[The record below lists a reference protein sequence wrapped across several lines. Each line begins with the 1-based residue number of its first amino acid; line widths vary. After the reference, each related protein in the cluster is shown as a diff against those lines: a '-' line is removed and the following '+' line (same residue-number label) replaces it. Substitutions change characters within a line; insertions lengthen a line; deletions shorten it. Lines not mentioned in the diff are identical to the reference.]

1 MVSRL
6 GEVDQNQVRMRGHA
20 ALTDGISLALFSHR
34 MEAICAEMGAVLQRA
49 ALSPNIRDR
58 LDFSCALFDGDGRLI
73 AQAAHIPV
81 HLGSMGFAMQ
91 GLVRGVEWRAGDQV
105 VVNDPYSG
113 GTHLPDVTVIAPLFH
128 EGRCLAFVANRA
140 HHADVGAAAPGSMPL
155 SRRLDEEGL
164 VLPPTLLWRDGQWCE
179 PVLGRIRAAC
189 ADADGLLAD
198 LAAQASANR
207 RGLQRLA
214 VSVTAMGAPAF
225 AQALARRD
233 AYGRQLAQ
241 AALAQLP
248 AGRYRFVDY
257 LEDPSGP
264 DGRLAIHVALQRHGD
279 RVQVDFAGTAE
290 QVPSNL
296 NCPLPVT
303 AAAVHYVLRCLMP
316 PQTPACA
323 GTFEAI
329 DIAAPPGSLVNARAP
344 AAVAA
349 GNVETSSRI
358 VDAVLGALAQAVP
371 GRIPA
376 ASHGSMNNLAM
387 GGRQPR
393 AWSYYET
400 MGGGMGAGADGGG
413 LSGVQTHM
421 TNTRNTPVE
430 VLERV
435 YPLRVESYGL
445 RRGTGGA
452 GQRHGGDGLY
462 RRLRLLAPAEATLL
476 TERRALA
483 PWGLAGGA
491 SGAPGYN
498 RLNGEPLPAKAAL
511 QLASGDVLEL
521 ASAGGGGFGQPS
533 VDPSPDPAD

>member
-1 MVSRL
+1 M
-6 GEVDQNQVRMRGHA
+6 
-20 ALTDGISLALFSHR
+20 TDGISLALFSHR
-34 MEAICAEMGAVLQRA
+34 MEAICAQMGAALQRA

-58 LDFSCALFDGDGRLI
+58 LDFSCALFDGAGRLI

-91 GLVRGVEWRAGDQV
+91 GLVRGIDWRDGDQV

-140 HHADVGAAAPGSMPL
+140 HHADVGAEAPGSMPL

-164 VLPPTLLWRDGQWCE
+164 VLAPTVLWRDGQWCA
-179 PVLGRIRAAC
+179 PVLARIRAAC

-214 VSVTAMGAPAF
+214 ATVNAMGAA
-225 AQALARRD
+225 ALGEALAQRD

-248 AGRYRFVDY
+248 TGRYRFVDY
-257 LEDPSGP
+257 LEDPAGP
-264 DGRLAIHVALQRHGD
+264 DGRLAIRVALQRDGD
-279 RVQVDFAGTAE
+279 RVRVDFAGTAA
-290 QVPSNL
+290 QAPNNL

-316 PQTPACA
+316 AQTPACA

-358 VDAVLGALAQAVP
+358 VDVVLGALAEAMP
-371 GRIPA
+371 DRIPA

-387 GGRQPR
+387 GGRHPR

-400 MGGGMGAGADGGG
+400 MGGGMGAGATGGG
-413 LSGVQTHM
+413 LAGVQTHM

-430 VLERV
+430 LLESV
-435 YPLRVESYGL
+435 YPLRVERYAL

-452 GQRHGGDGLY
+452 GQRRGGDGLY
-462 RRLRLLAPAEATLL
+462 RCLRLLAPAEATLL

-483 PWGLAGGA
+483 PWGLAGGEP
-491 SGAPGYN
+491 GAAGYN
-498 RLNGEPLPAKAAL
+498 RLNGQPLPAKAAL
-511 QLASGDVLEL
+511 RLAPGDVLEL
-521 ASAGGGGFGQPS
+521 ASAGGGGFGPPPP
-533 VDPSPDPAD
+533 VED